1 MASLPL
7 LTFAIIY
14 EGEVSFQHWVGTH
27 FAIRQHCLD
36 VFLAW
41 DRCELKVWRVFMQ
54 WGDILPRGRTE
65 RVKAWEMWDD
75 KEHRKG
81 MKVWLSLLRTA
92 QNKMYKFI

>member
-1 MASLPL
+1 
-7 LTFAIIY
+7 
-14 EGEVSFQHWVGTH
+14 
-27 FAIRQHCLD
+27 
-36 VFLAW
+36 
-41 DRCELKVWRVFMQ
+41 MQ